1 MLIRETTSEELMS
14 QLDYYNEQAW
24 TDVPKSIRERIEAR
38 YILVPSREPTEQE
51 IWETISDAREH
62 RITNKELTIQDY
74 LDKYKHGKSFNII

>member
-1 MLIRETTSEELMS
+1 MLIRETTDEELML

-38 YILVPSREPTEQE
+38 YILIPSRKPTEQE